1 MPPDSVT
8 PPPPRPPHD
17 ALRKARLAG
26 SSAPGAAGEEEGGW
40 DASPRGRG
48 RGRARILLAVGGG
61 IAAYKIPE
69 LVRRLVRAGFAV
81 RCALTPAAA
90 HFVSPLVL
98 ETLTGTAALSE
109 LFRPGDS
116 GEIDHIAAAD
126 AAELVLV
133 APATADLLAKMSV
146 GLADDLVSTLLLAT
160 RAPLL
165 VAPGMNVNMWRHPA
179 TQANVERLQ
188 DRGVRLV
195 GPETGELACGW
206 EGEGRMAEPA
216 TLAAAAERCL
226 GPGTWRGEVVVVTAG
241 GTREAIDPVRVLTNR
256 SSGKMGYAI
265 AAEAARRGAEVVLVS
280 APTALPIPPGVR
292 RVDVESALEMR
303 AAVAAALDRAT
314 VFIAAAAVA
323 DYRLAAPA
331 PHKIKKESAGERWQ
345 LELVRNP
352 DILAEVAAGRGGRD
366 GLIAVGFA
374 AESRDLLA
382 AARRKLAS
390 KGCDLLVANDISLPG
405 AGFDGEANAPV
416 FLWPGGRVEELSLC
430 PKAEVAA
437 ALLDRVEKLR
447 SERS

>member
-1 MPPDSVT
+1 MEAAREAVS
-8 PPPPRPPHD
+8 D
-17 ALRKARLAG
+17 ATRRTNRGGEGAG
-26 SSAPGAAGEEEGGW
+26 AGGSPG
-40 DASPRGRG
+40 RQ
-48 RGRARILLAVGGG
+48 RILLAVGGG

-69 LVRRLVRAGFAV
+69 LVRRLLRAGFAV
-81 RCALTPAAA
+81 RCAVTPAAT

-98 ETLTGTAALSE
+98 ETLTGAAVLAE
-109 LFRPGDS
+109 LFAPARE

-165 VAPGMNVNMWRHPA
+165 VAPAMNVNMWRHPA
-179 TQANVERLQ
+179 TQCNVERLR
-188 DRGVRLV
+188 DRGVHFV
-195 GPETGELACGW
+195 GPEAGDLACGW
-206 EGEGRMAEPA
+206 EGEGRMAEPV
-216 TLAAAAERCL
+216 TLAAAAQRWL
-226 GPGTWRGEVVVVTAG
+226 GPGTWRGEVVLVTAG

-265 AAEAARRGAEVVLVS
+265 AEEAARRGAEVVLVS
-280 APTALPIPPGVR
+280 APTALPTPLGVR

-303 AAVAAALDRAT
+303 DAVRAELSRTT
-314 VFIAAAAVA
+314 VFVAAAAVA
-323 DYRLAAPA
+323 DFRLAEPA
-331 PHKIKKESAGERWQ
+331 RHKIKKESAGERWQ

-352 DILAEVAAGRGGRD
+352 DILAEVAARRSD
-366 GLIAVGFA
+366 GDDLIAVGFA

-405 AGFDGEANAPV
+405 VGFDGETNAPV
-416 FLWPGGRVEELSLC
+416 FLWPGGKAEELPLC
-430 PKAEVAA
+430 PKTEVAA

-447 SERS
+447 GEPR